1 MEKHFDARAA
11 TWDTP
16 ERLARTQRTAD
27 AMLPFLPQGRP
38 RTVELGAGTGQLS
51 RSLSAHLGHVVLL
64 DSSAAMIEVAGRAVE
79 EHGWEARVADVTADG
94 IPDGPFELALAQL
107 ALHHIH
113 DVPALFARIHAALAP
128 GGRLLVADLDH
139 DPEGHF
145 HAHVE
150 GFSGHHG
157 FRREDIAAWLAD
169 AGFADVEFRDAGTLT
184 KEVEGHR
191 QDFPLFLAAAT
202 A

>member
-1 MEKHFDARAA
+1 MGEHFDAHAA

-16 ERLARTQRTAD
+16 ERLARTRRVAA

-51 RSLSAHLGHVVLL
+51 RSLAEQLGQVVLL
-64 DSSAAMIEVAGRAVE
+64 DASAAMIEVARHAVE
-79 EHGWEARVADVTADG
+79 EHGWEARVADVTADD

-113 DVPALFARIHAALAP
+113 DVPALFSRIHAALTP

-157 FRREDIAAWLAD
+157 FRREDIAAWLAG
-169 AGFADVEFRDAGTLT
+169 AGFTDVEFRDAGTLT
-184 KEVEGHR
+184 KEIDGQARE
-191 QDFPLFLAAAT
+191 FSLFLAAAT